1 MNGVSIF
8 GVVTVIM
15 SVLVMFWGGIQHPIN
30 LMDSEFM
37 SYITSGVVFIT
48 IGLYMINGLPNA
60 VKIIGI
66 VASAATLMLYIYGF
80 EGMDFILKLMSFVPV
95 IGFAAWLIYRVLL

>member
-1 MNGVSIF
+1 
-8 GVVTVIM
+8 
-15 SVLVMFWGGIQHPIN
+15 
-30 LMDSEFM
+30 M